1 MSASTPARS
10 LARTTPTDG
19 RFPAGR
25 RATAVDDPPGPSTSK
40 ASEARHIRT
49 VRSNVHSM
57 PSYWVMPAVALI
69 SCIIIGI
76 GFIVGIPG
84 GGDKD

>member
-1 MSASTPARS
+1 MSMR
-10 LARTTPTDG
+10 
-19 RFPAGR
+19 
-25 RATAVDDPPGPSTSK
+25 
-40 ASEARHIRT
+40 
-49 VRSNVHSM
+49 RSNVHRM

-84 GGDKD
+84 DRDHSDKD

>member
-1 MSASTPARS
+1 MVAPDR
-10 LARTTPTDG
+10 
-19 RFPAGR
+19 
-25 RATAVDDPPGPSTSK
+25 GPSTSK
-40 ASEARHIRT
+40 VPEPRRMSMGH
-49 VRSNVHSM
+49 SNVHPM

-84 GGDKD
+84 DRDHSDKD

>member
-1 MSASTPARS
+1 MSMW
-10 LARTTPTDG
+10 
-19 RFPAGR
+19 
-25 RATAVDDPPGPSTSK
+25 
-40 ASEARHIRT
+40 
-49 VRSNVHSM
+49 RSNVHPM

-76 GFIVGIPG
+76 GFILGIPG